1 MMTTDTRAPDTRT
14 PDPAAVED
22 AAVEMFAEKVLGDM
36 AGAYTFFM
44 AGIGDRLGLFKDLA
58 ARGPATSQEFADR
71 NDLAERY
78 VREWQRGMAAAGYL
92 DYDPATTRYTIPSH
106 REPVLAEEAG
116 PAFFGAALFNFS
128 TNFGAGFHQLLDAF
142 RTGAGI
148 PQDSFDEA
156 QEATARFTAP
166 WFEHLL
172 VQEWLP
178 AMPDLQAKLDRGA
191 SVCDIGCG
199 QGRALIKLAE
209 AFPRSTFVGYDAF
222 QPAVQAARR
231 NAAAAGVAER
241 IHFEVLDAAQG
252 IPSRYDVITTF
263 DVLHD
268 SADPAAI
275 LRAIHAALAPDGRY
289 VCVDINCSETPEDNV
304 GPTATVLY
312 GMSLEYC
319 LPVSLNG
326 AGTGLGTVGLP
337 QSRLTELAT
346 DAGFTAV
353 RRVPI
358 EEELNNLYELTP

>member
-1 MMTTDTRAPDTRT
+1 MTTGTRT
-14 PDPAAVED
+14 HDTGATDTAAVED

-44 AGIGDRLGLFKDLA
+44 AGIGDRLGLLKDLA
-58 ARGPATSQEFADR
+58 GRGPATSQELADR

-116 PAFFGAALFNFS
+116 PAFFGAAFFNFS

-178 AMPDLQAKLDRGA
+178 AMPDVQAKLDRGA

-209 AFPRSTFVGYDAF
+209 AFPRSTYVGYDAF

-231 NAAAAGVAER
+231 NAAEAGVADR
-241 IHFEVLDAAQG
+241 IHFEALDAAQG
-252 IPSRYDVITTF
+252 IPGRHDVITTF

-268 SADPAAI
+268 SVDPAAI

-319 LPVSLNG
+319 LPVSLNS
-326 AGTGLGTVGLP
+326 AGKGLGTAGLP
-337 QSRLTELAT
+337 ESLLTELAT
-346 DAGFTAV
+346 ETGFTSV

-358 EEELNNLYELTP
+358 EESLNNLYELTP